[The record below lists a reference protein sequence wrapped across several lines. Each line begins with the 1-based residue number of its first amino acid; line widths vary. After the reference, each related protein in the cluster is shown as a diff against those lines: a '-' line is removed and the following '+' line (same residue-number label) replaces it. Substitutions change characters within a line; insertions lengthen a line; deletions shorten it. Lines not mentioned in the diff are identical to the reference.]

1 MPTESIST
9 KALLVLPRLRVQ
21 NANAISSPMTWGFP
35 AITAFTGLM
44 TALERRLKRDAGVS
58 FYGVGVI
65 CHGFEPQVTR
75 GGYTRSFHLTRNP
88 VQQDGG
94 TAGIVEEGRVHLDI
108 TLVFDVEL
116 DASLLGEA
124 ERTRLAASINDLVAG
139 MRVAGGSVVPPL
151 LEALRRPPRP
161 QLVLMSGDGE
171 ERAQQFLRLSRRWL
185 PGFALVARDD
195 LLQTHRHTL
204 SQRQTESPEA
214 GQSAPATALDAWL
227 DLSRIN
233 TRAVRVPVS
242 PVSPPSPVAGEAPA
256 PDAAAAHADSNAKPA
271 AAERIEW
278 QRGARPGWLVPIP
291 VGYAALSAL
300 HPAASVAQARDATT
314 PLRFVESVFSIGQWI
329 SPHRLRNAAQL
340 IWWPTH
346 DEATGLYRCRNACAP
361 ETFKGSTAAL
371 AAEPAPAGPSETAPA
386 PASA

>member
-44 TALERRLKRDAGVS
+44 TALERRLKLEADVS

-124 ERTRLAASINDLVAG
+124 ERARLAASINDLVAG
-139 MRVAGGSVVPPL
+139 MRVAGGSVGAPL
-151 LEALRRPPRP
+151 PDALRPPPRP

-171 ERAQQFLRLSRRWL
+171 ERAQQFRRLSRRWL
-185 PGFALVARDD
+185 PGFALVSRDD
-195 LLQTHRHTL
+195 LLQTRWL
-204 SQRQTESPEA
+204 ELQAIQP
-214 GQSAPATALDAWL
+214 GATQLDAWL
-227 DLSRIN
+227 DLSRLN
-233 TRAVRVPVS
+233 HRAVRQQTVDDTT
-242 PVSPPSPVAGEAPA
+242 GE
-256 PDAAAAHADSNAKPA
+256 SVEKV
-271 AAERIEW
+271 EW
-278 QRGARPGWLVPIP
+278 VTDARPGWTVPIP
-291 VGYAALSAL
+291 VGFAALSPL
-300 HPAASVAQARDATT
+300 HAPGDVAGARD
-314 PLRFVESVFSIGQWI
+314 PGVPFRFVESVYSIGQWI
-329 SPHRLRNAAQL
+329 SPHRLHGIDDLLWRPFYDA
-340 IWWPTH
+340 
-346 DEATGLYRCRNACAP
+346 DTGVYRCINGFHP
-361 ETFKGSTAAL
+361 SPSPVSSTSSISL
-371 AAEPAPAGPSETAPA
+371 ID
-386 PASA
+386 